1 MTSRITEKELTAKV
15 GNINKR
21 TEGEYFIQYAYGK
34 CMLCKVAEGGGRI
47 DISRY
52 CTKSELANI
61 LDAIYT
67 MLCAR

>member
-1 MTSRITEKELTAKV
+1 MTGRITEKVLEIKV
-15 GNINKR
+15 QNINKK

-52 CTKSELANI
+52 CTKAELANT
-61 LDAIYT
+61 LDTIYT